1 MLCCFFAG
9 IVTTQG
15 RDHRMNIT
23 NGGGWLIVGTTEA
36 VHNTDHNSIVI
47 KKEAILNYKKLK
59 VTVRNAPLTIT
70 KMTVLYDSG
79 EEETIA
85 IPMDIPKN
93 GESSTFD
100 IKSGTRTVKRIDFW
114 YDSTD
119 FTKGKVEV
127 TVFGRK

>member
-47 KKEAILNYKKLK
+47 KKEAVLSYKKLK

-70 KMTVLYDSG
+70 KMTVFYDSG
-79 EEETIA
+79 EEETIV

-93 GESSTFD
+93 GESATFD